1 MGFLELVRQI
11 VHMFPD
17 VVQWRRDRLLDRLL
31 IADFLWS
38 DLFSLRI
45 IQKFFCGFSDFLYS
59 LLITVFHAI
68 CTPSAKIAS

>member
-17 VVQWRRDRLLDRLL
+17 VVQWRRDRPLDCLL

-45 IQKFFCGFSDFLYS
+45 IQKFLCGFSDFLYS